1 MNRTSIDDQIRATRN
16 LRTTENPRLGE
27 LRRRTIEIERQL
39 SSIHGYLA
47 RGEADAKHALEVEL
61 GVTYDS
67 NRGFQPLEPG
77 CRCRL
82 CDNC

>member
-1 MNRTSIDDQIRATRN
+1 MANAIDDQINAVRN
-16 LRTTENPRLGE
+16 LRTREDSRLSE
-27 LRRRTIEIERQL
+27 LKRRTLAIERQL

-82 CDNC
+82 CDAC